1 MAKYVKRT
9 TRAPRR
15 GGYSRPAYKKR
26 AGTVSKRKLGIYRN
40 VSSNTFTLKCRVPF
54 EIKRSEMVLNSDNS
68 LSFNFVNAPWRNVS
82 TSAQNRLYD
91 ADFLSGMALY
101 QQYKLARVDYCVRRP
116 LQWMNTGNSAV
127 APSQS
132 FGSQILHTRQVL
144 TANGQTG
151 SIESTAAIEQ
161 HIMTSSP
168 TSWKE
173 AVDGQSTTFH
183 IHGYKRECK
192 RTWLPG
198 CYFEKRW
205 RNKNTGTDQ
214 ELACG
219 GLLLMVKDNN
229 ILPDGIGSPENA
241 QVMFEG
247 YADVFINYCRRT

>member
-1 MAKYVKRT
+1 
-9 TRAPRR
+9 
-15 GGYSRPAYKKR
+15 
-26 AGTVSKRKLGIYRN
+26 
-40 VSSNTFTLKCRVPF
+40 
-54 EIKRSEMVLNSDNS
+54 MVLNADDS

-82 TSAQNRLYD
+82 TTAQNRLYD

-101 QQYKLARVDYCVRRP
+101 QQYKLARVEYCVRRP
-116 LQWMNTGNSAV
+116 QQWMGTGNTVV

-144 TANGQTG
+144 TANSNTG

-198 CYFEKRW
+198 SYFEKRW

-219 GLLLMVKDNN
+219 GMLLMIKQESIV
-229 ILPDGIGSPENA
+229 PEAAGSLASA